1 MFGIIAYYLKLKSVG
16 LNDSLLEWFQ
26 NYLSDCKQRVVLHVT
41 GVFQSGKAEM
51 PSYPNALFR
60 AALIPYLYL

>member
-41 GVFQSGKAEM
+41 GVSQSGNAEM
-51 PSYPNALFR
+51 PSYPKALFR